1 MTGGASP
8 ATNLLLLICY
18 FTISALLHFFY
29 TSAVNVQ
36 CLFPTNSQ
44 SRFDRAEE
52 LYVRAQSVDPRNANL
67 HVHRALIALQ
77 SRGDVPKAVELI
89 REGLAVDD
97 KCEFAYETLGTIE
110 VQVRR
115 RK

>member
-1 MTGGASP
+1 MSP
-8 ATNLLLLICY
+8 A
-18 FTISALLHFFY
+18 
-29 TSAVNVQ
+29 
-36 CLFPTNSQ
+36 NSQ

-52 LYVRAQSVDPRNANL
+52 LYVLAQTVDPRNANL

-77 SRGDVPKAVELI
+77 SRGDVPRAVDLI
-89 REGLAVDD
+89 REGLQVDD

-115 RK
+115 RKGFFVPFL